1 MTVKCLTV
9 RTVAFVLPI
18 AFSLAVGCLV
28 PGFYQWT
35 DSDQSRPSPL
45 LWQVPAGIAAGSLL
59 FCFAL
64 PWLPSIPSPS
74 CEESRKDL
82 RFNLRSLL
90 IVTTCIAICIPL
102 GLKWPLLVCGVFCFA
117 AFLYLVAFA
126 ARNASSRLPSFAL
139 LACMLL
145 PYSWVISYDELGRI
159 LPAIPML
166 LGSFPSLVP
175 GAFLGYLFGQPFQE
189 VQWLTY
195 LLTAAELMV
204 GVWLIRL
211 GPKPTIA
218 YLLVVMQISLLGSL
232 AFLQLCL
239 A

>member
-1 MTVKCLTV
+1 MTGKILTV
-9 RTVAFVLPI
+9 RIVAFVLPI
-18 AFSLAVGCLV
+18 AFSLAIGCLI
-28 PGFYQWT
+28 PWFYEWT

-59 FCFAL
+59 FCCAFS
-64 PWLPSIPSPS
+64 WLPRIPSLS
-74 CEESRKDL
+74 CEKTHSDL

-102 GLKWPLLVCGVFCFA
+102 GLKSPLVVCGCICIA
-117 AFLYLVAFA
+117 AFSYFIAFA
-126 ARNASSRLPSFAL
+126 ARNASSRLPSLAL

-145 PYSWVISYDELGRI
+145 PYSWVITYDEFGRI
-159 LPAIPML
+159 LPAIPVL
-166 LGSFPSLVP
+166 LGSFPTLVP
-175 GAFLGYLFGQPFQE
+175 GAILAYLSGQPFQE
-189 VQWLTY
+189 AQWLTY
-195 LLTAAELMV
+195 LLTAAELII
-204 GVWLIRL
+204 GVRLIRL